1 MVGSV
6 GAVRNVRVHVFRL
19 GDVRMVEIEKRF
31 EMMNERIN
39 QLEDQ
44 LARFEAKTGFMD
56 ADTMREKG
64 LAWIA
69 RNPRA
74 WRYLKRMAHYSVT
87 NQSRFSIQKELE
99 TLRETEINMG
109 DDEYKVANSYGA
121 LLAREL
127 CDEMPELRELVT
139 LRPSKLDRFYKWR
152 SR

>member
-1 MVGSV
+1 MVT
-6 GAVRNVRVHVFRL
+6 VRHVHVHVFRF
-19 GDVRMVEIEKRF
+19 GDVRMVEIYEKRF
-31 EMMNERIN
+31 EMMDERIN

-44 LARFEAKTGFMD
+44 LARFEAKTGFMS
-56 ADTMREKG
+56 ADTMRKRG

-74 WRYLKRMAHYSVT
+74 WRYLKQKAFNSIT
-87 NQSRFSIQKELE
+87 NQARFSIQKELE
-99 TLRETEINMG
+99 TLREAEINMG